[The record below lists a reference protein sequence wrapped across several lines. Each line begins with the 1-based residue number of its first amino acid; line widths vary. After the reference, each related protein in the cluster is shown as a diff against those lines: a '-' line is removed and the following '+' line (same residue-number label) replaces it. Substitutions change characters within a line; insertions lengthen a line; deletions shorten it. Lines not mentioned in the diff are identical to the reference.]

1 MKSSWS
7 FIVIALLCALFVLE
21 LLQLR
26 QFSLLRLSE
35 KEDFLPMVYENQIYQ
50 ASLIDGLD
58 IISSDFHTSL
68 IKRNVID
75 QPVLVFRYSGLSCK
89 GCVQSC
95 VNLLQRLFPDF
106 EDNNRIL
113 IVVSEAASNKLPQN
127 SLILD
132 FGEELGYD
140 YEGTHVPH
148 FFVYDGQIKHTF
160 IPDQTDQNAL
170 SLYLS
175 TIKGRYRI

>member
-1 MKSSWS
+1 MKINWL
-7 FIVIALLCALFVLE
+7 FLVIVLLCALFVLE
-21 LLQLR
+21 LLQFR
-26 QFSLLRLSE
+26 QLAFFRHSE

-50 ASLIDGLD
+50 AALTDGLE
-58 IISSDFHTSL
+58 IICPEFFSAL
-68 IKRNVID
+68 IKRKAMD

-95 VNLLQRLFPDF
+95 LNILQRQFPDF
-106 EDNNRIL
+106 EENNRIL
-113 IVVSEAASNKLPQN
+113 VVVSEAASNKLPQN

-132 FGEELGYD
+132 SDEYLGYD

-148 FFVYDGQIKHTF
+148 LFVYDGQIRHIF